1 MKRNKL
7 LSRGTALLLALAL
20 TLGLCPVSL
29 AAGRSLTLRSLED
42 LTAFAKNCASDRY
55 SDGLTVR
62 LAADIDAE
70 GTAVSI
76 PLFLGTFE
84 GQGHSISGLRLTES
98 NSAYGLFSRV
108 ETGAAVRDLTVEAE
122 VTPSGEQSRVGGIAG
137 ENAGSIENCAFS
149 GVVVGSAAVGGIA
162 GYNEGTIQ
170 DCSAS
175 GVIRGTQYA
184 GGIAGQNAGTLLR
197 CENRAAVNTTVTEED
212 ITAAELEE
220 LESTLYRLLKR
231 EEVTETAVTTDSGG
245 IAGFSTGVIQSCTN
259 RGSVGYAHV
268 GYNVGGIAGS
278 GSRVTDCLSLVE
290 ITEAA
295 QQSGAIAGEITGD
308 YQGNRFVSET
318 LAGVDR
324 VSLSGKAEAVS
335 YDQLA
340 ALDAAPENFRRLT
353 LRFVA
358 DGRTLKEQTFD
369 YGASFPE
376 SAYPDA
382 PEKDGC
388 YVHWDRESLHEL
400 HFDTTVTAVYEPYV
414 TTLSSDPQDAHPAL
428 LVEGKFRL
436 GERME
441 AQQST
446 SPVPGSGSLVE
457 TWTLTLP
464 EDGEASHTVR
474 WRLPDTEETYTV
486 YLKEDGAWRK
496 TESETIGSY
505 LRFDLPAGAQFAVA
519 PAASR
524 PWQLWALAGAGC
536 AGIAVV
542 LLLFLRKRKTKGPKE
557 SECELQTEA
566 H

>member
-122 VTPSGEQSRVGGIAG
+122 VTPSGEQSRMGGIAG

-170 DCSAS
+170 DCSVS
-175 GVIRGTQYA
+175 GVIRGTQYT

-231 EEVTETAVTTDSGG
+231 EEVTETAVTTDIGG

-268 GYNVGGIAGS
+268 GYNVGGIAGRQNGYLAS
-278 GSRVTDCLSLVE
+278 CDNQGSV
-290 ITEAA
+290 
-295 QQSGAIAGEITGD
+295 
-308 YQGNRFVSET
+308 QGR
-318 LAGVDR
+318 
-324 VSLSGKAEAVS
+324 
-335 YDQLA
+335 
-340 ALDAAPENFRRLT
+340 
-353 LRFVA
+353 
-358 DGRTLKEQTFD
+358 
-369 YGASFPE
+369 
-376 SAYPDA
+376 
-382 PEKDGC
+382 KDVGGI
-388 YVHWDRESLHEL
+388 VWARWS
-400 HFDTTVTAVYEPYV
+400 
-414 TTLSSDPQDAHPAL
+414 
-428 LVEGKFRL
+428 R
-436 GERME
+436 
-441 AQQST
+441 T
-446 SPVPGSGSLVE
+446 SPCSSPP
-457 TWTLTLP
+457 TAWT
-464 EDGEASHTVR
+464 S
-474 WRLPDTEETYTV
+474 
-486 YLKEDGAWRK
+486 
-496 TESETIGSY
+496 S
-505 LRFDLPAGAQFAVA
+505 
-519 PAASR
+519 SR
-524 PWQLWALAGAGC
+524 
-536 AGIAVV
+536 
-542 LLLFLRKRKTKGPKE
+542 
-557 SECELQTEA
+557 S
-566 H
+566 

>member
-108 ETGAAVRDLTVEAE
+108 ETG
-122 VTPSGEQSRVGGIAG
+122 G

-170 DCSAS
+170 DCSVS
-175 GVIRGTQYA
+175 GVIRGTQYT

-231 EEVTETAVTTDSGG
+231 EEVTETAVTTDTGG

-268 GYNVGGIAGS
+268 GYNVGGIAGRQNGYLAS
-278 GSRVTDCLSLVE
+278 CDNQGSV
-290 ITEAA
+290 
-295 QQSGAIAGEITGD
+295 
-308 YQGNRFVSET
+308 QGR
-318 LAGVDR
+318 
-324 VSLSGKAEAVS
+324 
-335 YDQLA
+335 
-340 ALDAAPENFRRLT
+340 
-353 LRFVA
+353 
-358 DGRTLKEQTFD
+358 
-369 YGASFPE
+369 
-376 SAYPDA
+376 
-382 PEKDGC
+382 KDVGGI
-388 YVHWDRESLHEL
+388 VWARWS
-400 HFDTTVTAVYEPYV
+400 
-414 TTLSSDPQDAHPAL
+414 
-428 LVEGKFRL
+428 R
-436 GERME
+436 
-441 AQQST
+441 T
-446 SPVPGSGSLVE
+446 SPCSSPP
-457 TWTLTLP
+457 TAWT
-464 EDGEASHTVR
+464 S
-474 WRLPDTEETYTV
+474 
-486 YLKEDGAWRK
+486 
-496 TESETIGSY
+496 S
-505 LRFDLPAGAQFAVA
+505 
-519 PAASR
+519 SR
-524 PWQLWALAGAGC
+524 
-536 AGIAVV
+536 
-542 LLLFLRKRKTKGPKE
+542 
-557 SECELQTEA
+557 S
-566 H
+566 